1 MNKNELIEEVFNEI
15 FVLERLK
22 NKNLDLR
29 FKILNTFLDASC
41 KATYRRRK
49 FNLSYSSFV
58 GNYMFHAWFKMLS
71 YEASEEEWLEVLECV
86 RECTETPSG
95 AYERLSKYLYSH
107 VGWELIHEFDSKA
120 SVRVRTGSKQRA
132 RVMFNPFNFSELSN
146 EDGEIPIDLIMKKD
160 VNTGF
165 VQSFIQEWYQVVR
178 YDVLTDSQNELLDA
192 LEEANHLLLEDDTN
206 TEIEAIIRTN
216 RANID
221 DKLQRIAKR
230 LIERFKVDFPE
241 LEIDFNYKPTLRN
254 KLIDLPDGTKYAT
267 IVDGLGN
274 PVPCE
279 KEEQFVGE
287 VKSYKII

>member
-41 KATYRRRK
+41 KATYRKRK

-58 GNYMFHAWFKMLS
+58 SNYMFHAWFKMLS

-86 RECTETPSG
+86 RECPETPSG

-107 VGWELIHEFDSKA
+107 VGWELIHEFDSKE
-120 SVRVRTGSKQRA
+120 SVRVRTKTDRA
-132 RVMFNPFNFSELSN
+132 MVKFNPINFSELVS
-146 EDGEIPIDLIMKKD
+146 EGDEISIDLIMKKEP
-160 VNTGF
+160 NTEF
-165 VQSFIQEWYQVVR
+165 VQSFVQDWYHAVR
-178 YDVLTDSQNELLDA
+178 DDVLTDSQIEFLDA

-230 LIERFKVDFPE
+230 LIGRFKADFPE
-241 LEIDFNYKPTLRN
+241 LEIDFNYKPTLRT

-274 PVPCE
+274 PVPYE